1 MLMTHPINLRC
12 GLIQVTL
19 YLQKRFDTRDD
30 FHEIDP
36 EELGWCWNSLKHTVD
51 GIVDEQISRSRSLR
65 NQNTKI
71 QTVIDIHNA
80 LYRKTASKIT
90 VDENVLLDEVL
101 KTGNFSE
108 EEAKSLIKKV
118 REEKMEDGLAW
129 Y

>member
-19 YLQKRFDTRDD
+19 YLQKRFDTQDD

-36 EELGWCWNSLKHTVD
+36 EELAWCWNSLKHTVD